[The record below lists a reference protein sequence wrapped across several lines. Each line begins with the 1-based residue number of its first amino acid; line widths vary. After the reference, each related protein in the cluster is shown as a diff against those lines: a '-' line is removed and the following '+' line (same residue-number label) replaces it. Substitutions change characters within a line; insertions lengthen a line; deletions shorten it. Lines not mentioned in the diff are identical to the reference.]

1 MIIPVRCFSCGQVIA
16 DKYDKYVKLIKDEK
30 KTPDQALDIL
40 GVKKYCCRRM
50 YLSHVDLVDDI
61 MKYK

>member
-16 DKYDKYVKLIKDEK
+16 DKYDKYLKLINEEK
-30 KTPDQALDIL
+30 KTPEQALDIL

-50 YLSHVDLVDDI
+50 YLSQVDLVDDI
-61 MKYK
+61 MKYN